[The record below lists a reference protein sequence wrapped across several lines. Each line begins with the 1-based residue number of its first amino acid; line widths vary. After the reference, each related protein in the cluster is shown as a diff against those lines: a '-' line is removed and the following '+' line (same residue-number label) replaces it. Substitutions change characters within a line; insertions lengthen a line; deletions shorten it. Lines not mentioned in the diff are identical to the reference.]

1 MSAPFDF
8 EAFISG
14 LTVDLPREQVPLY
27 TVINQA
33 RIDELN
39 EQIEAERDPER
50 PESGDDRES
59 SSGVTAL
66 VRERDA
72 LVKEQDE
79 SAKWITLRCLATQE
93 FADEVQED
101 GKDALDQIAAQTRG
115 TGNEMSREDVQR
127 LRETLQPA
135 AWSLMLE
142 QANRIVTQQLVMPDF
157 SPATSASRSTP
168 AS

>member
-1 MSAPFDF
+1 MSFDF
-8 EAFISG
+8 EAFITG

-39 EQIEAERDPER
+39 EQIEAANDPDA
-50 PESGDDRES
+50 PDADDRES
-59 SSGVTAL
+59 SFGATAL

-79 SAKWITLRCLATQE
+79 SAHWITLRCLTTQE
-93 FADEVQED
+93 FADEVQAD
-101 GKDALDQIAAQTRG
+101 GKDALDQVSAQTRG
-115 TGNEMSREDVQR
+115 TDNEMSREDVQR

-157 SPATSASRSTP
+157 SPTTSANRSTP

>member
-1 MSAPFDF
+1 MSAFDF

-33 RIDELN
+33 QIDELN

-72 LVKEQDE
+72 LVKEQDD
-79 SAKWITLRCLATQE
+79 SAKWITLRCLTMQE
-93 FADEVQED
+93 FAETAQDSS
-101 GKDALDQIAAQTRG
+101 KDLLDQIAAQTRG
-115 TGNEMSREDVQR
+115 TDNEMTREDLQR

-135 AWSLMLE
+135 AWGLFTKH
-142 QANRIVTQQLVMPDF
+142 ANRIVEQRLVMPDF
-157 SPATSASRSTP
+157 SPTTSASRSTP
-168 AS
+168 ES